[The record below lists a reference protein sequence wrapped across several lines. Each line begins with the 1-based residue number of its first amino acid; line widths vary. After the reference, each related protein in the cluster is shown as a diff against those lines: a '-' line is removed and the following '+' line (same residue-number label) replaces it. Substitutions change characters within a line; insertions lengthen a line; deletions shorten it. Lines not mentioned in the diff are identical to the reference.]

1 MKDIDKQYAT
11 YEAPKEE
18 SHDPWKVIG
27 QQVKGLIALAIFVA
41 GLWMLVGAV
50 VAK

>member
-1 MKDIDKQYAT
+1 MNEADKIYTT
-11 YEAPKEE
+11 YKELDE
-18 SHDPWKVIG
+18 EHDSWEFIG

-50 VAK
+50 VLK